1 MVVSSFAP
9 KLRVVAVVL
18 EVISFG
24 FEVSGSLGVSLNGDS
39 AAGAKADLLT
49 AKADCPLDPK
59 ADLLAPKVNPEVE
72 AGAAGVP
79 GEVKLG
85 VFE

>member
-24 FEVSGSLGVSLNGDS
+24 FEVSGSLDVSLNGDS
-39 AAGAKADLLT
+39 AAGAK
-49 AKADCPLDPK
+49 KHK
-59 ADLLAPKVNPEVE
+59 IK
-72 AGAAGVP
+72 
-79 GEVKLG
+79 
-85 VFE
+85 